1 MAPPRGA
8 VLPAALLA
16 VLFAGCSAA
25 RPHPGAQAPPQGAA
39 AQPAPQSLAPRSSAP
54 PAPESSAR
62 TPEGLTGSDLVV
74 NDCVMCHE
82 TRLLQQQHLTAAQ
95 WTRTL
100 DKMQTWGAPTE
111 PGDLEVLSATLS
123 HEYGSGAG
131 RFEPETIPAARAE
144 ALFAPQP
151 DGPLAAGKPE
161 RGRQLYDN
169 LCVLCHAEEG
179 KGGPQG
185 IALAGRSILDR
196 GPDFA
201 QVIRTGRGGMPDFA
215 DTNDADTA
223 DLLAYLRSLK

>member
-1 MAPPRGA
+1 MTRPARAAAFPA
-8 VLPAALLA
+8 VLLA
-16 VLFAGCSAA
+16 VLLAGCSAA
-25 RPHPGAQAPPQGAA
+25 RPHSAAQAPPQGAA
-39 AQPAPQSLAPRSSAP
+39 AQPVPAP
-54 PAPESSAR
+54 PAAESSAQ

-82 TRLLQQQHLTAAQ
+82 ARLLQQQHLTAAQ
-95 WTRTL
+95 WTKTL
-100 DKMQTWGAPTE
+100 DKMQGWGAPTE
-111 PGDLEVLSATLS
+111 PGDLGVLSAYLT
-123 HEYGSGAG
+123 HAYGTAAG
-131 RFEPETIPAARAE
+131 PFMPETIPAARAG
-144 ALFAPQP
+144 ALFAAQP

-185 IALAGRSILDR
+185 VALAGRSILDR
-196 GPDFA
+196 APDFA